1 MVKNDKRQQTG
12 NESSVLERGAVVG
25 GHECLEVSEAL
36 VDEEAAEEQSGEEE
50 VDQDDHPG
58 VLCQEAPVPR
68 ADRASQACNR
78 ILL

>member
-1 MVKNDKRQQTG
+1 MIDSEKCVFFIVVGFEEIIDWWRKMVKNDKRQQTG

-50 VDQDDHPG
+50 VD
-58 VLCQEAPVPR
+58 
-68 ADRASQACNR
+68 
-78 ILL
+78 